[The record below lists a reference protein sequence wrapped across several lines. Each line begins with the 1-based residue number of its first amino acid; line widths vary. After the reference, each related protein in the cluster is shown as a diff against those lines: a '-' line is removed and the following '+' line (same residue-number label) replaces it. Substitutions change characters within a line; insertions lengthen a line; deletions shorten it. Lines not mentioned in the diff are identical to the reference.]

1 MLVAEEDEKPRERRA
16 GVDVLAMRKC
26 SMRAQDR
33 GSNEAALLFSLLPLV
48 LSKTSCLIFLIIF
61 KIIQQ
66 T

>member
-33 GSNEAALLFSLLPLV
+33 ETNRVALLFFVLPLF
-48 LSKTSCLIFLIIF
+48 LSKTCGLIFQIISET
-61 KIIQQ
+61 IQQ
-66 T
+66 Q